1 MKSWTVQ
8 THTLGSPNSHTRY
21 EVLDSPNSHTRY
33 EVLDS
38 PMQFLLHVSSDMK
51 LTYDFLPKSM
61 YI

>member
-1 MKSWTVQ
+1 MYKYITKWLDPRQ
-8 THTLGSPNSHTRY
+8 RY